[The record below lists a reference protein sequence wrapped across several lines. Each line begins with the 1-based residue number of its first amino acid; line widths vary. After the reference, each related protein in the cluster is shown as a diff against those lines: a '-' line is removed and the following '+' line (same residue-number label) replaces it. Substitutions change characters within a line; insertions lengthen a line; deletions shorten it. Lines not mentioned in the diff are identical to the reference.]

1 MATGIAHLRLSLD
14 KVKPLDRVQKKWVAK
29 QLRRAS
35 SQKSMEGIRKYQEA
49 IMEVLFSEGS
59 KTEPKSLTAGNTTI
73 EQIAEVF
80 RLEFS
85 EEPWELCEESYN
97 VPPPLVYNLDQLKKA
112 FYDASSEAYN
122 RIAID
127 YLMVAC
133 KVKHN
138 AILSKQ
144 SKTPTGDSAPQAP
157 ATTPILDQASEIA
170 GSSSDIRPT
179 TPLEANFSLPSP
191 LPIRVFPEMAL
202 SVRVANGGQEWLVSG
217 IADWA
222 LGYGERAALEEGTVM
237 IAVEA
242 KRTENLGRAHAQLLA
257 YLATIRQLR
266 IQANKTNVMTQGFYS
281 DGREYT
287 FVCIRNDGSVMFSMT
302 YNLLHRGK
310 LKTVFNFLL
319 SMLDTAAKSSPNTS
333 PTKRGPA
340 QNEEIHHFDRDIFV
354 KVFKDG
360 DDTGSITPPIIYH
373 DETDEEEWPDI
384 SLIPEEELI

>member
-1 MATGIAHLRLSLD
+1 
-14 KVKPLDRVQKKWVAK
+14 VKKLTTFHHPLVYPLPNLILIWY
-29 QLRRAS
+29 
-35 SQKSMEGIRKYQEA
+35 G
-49 IMEVLFSEGS
+49 
-59 KTEPKSLTAGNTTI
+59 LTIN
-73 EQIAEVF
+73 
-80 RLEFS
+80 
-85 EEPWELCEESYN
+85 
-97 VPPPLVYNLDQLKKA
+97 LVYNLDQLKKA
-112 FYDASSEAYN
+112 FYDTCSEAYN

-144 SKTPTGDSAPQAP
+144 FEASTGDSAPQVP
-157 ATTPILDQASEIA
+157 ATTPKLDQASEIA

-179 TPLEANFSLPSP
+179 TPSEANFGLPSP

-202 SVRVANGGQEWLVSG
+202 SVRVAKGGQEWLVSG

-222 LGYGERAALEEGTVM
+222 LGYGERSVLEDGTVM

-242 KRTENLGRAHAQLLA
+242 KRTENIGHAKAQLLA

-281 DGREYT
+281 DGQEYT

-319 SMLDTAAKSSPNTS
+319 SMLDTAAKSSPHTS

-340 QNEEIHHFDRDIFV
+340 QNDEIQNFDRDIFV

-360 DDTGSITPPIIYH
+360 DGAGSITPPIIYH
-373 DETDEEEWPDI
+373 DETDEEEWPDF
-384 SLIPEEELI
+384 SLIPEEEI

>member
-1 MATGIAHLRLSLD
+1 M
-14 KVKPLDRVQKKWVAK
+14 KPLDRVQKKWVVQ
-29 QLRRAS
+29 QLRRAA
-35 SQKSMEGIRKYQEA
+35 SQKSMEGMQKYQEA
-49 IMEVLFSEGS
+49 IMEVLLSEGS
-59 KTEPKSLTAGNTTI
+59 KTKLKSLAAGDATVAQI
-73 EQIAEVF
+73 EEIFGLKFSDEV
-80 RLEFS
+80 
-85 EEPWELCEESYN
+85 WELCEETYD

-112 FYDASSEAYN
+112 FYDTCSEAYN

-144 SKTPTGDSAPQAP
+144 LEASTGDSAPQVP
-157 ATTPILDQASEIA
+157 ATTPKPDQTSEIA

-179 TPLEANFSLPSP
+179 TPSEANFGLPSP

-202 SVRVANGGQEWLVSG
+202 SVRVAKGGQEWLVSG

-222 LGYGERAALEEGTVM
+222 LGYGERSVLEDGTVM

-242 KRTENLGRAHAQLLA
+242 KRTENIGHAKAQLLA

-281 DGREYT
+281 DGQEYT

-310 LKTVFNFLL
+310 LKTVYNFLL
-319 SMLDTAAKSSPNTS
+319 SMLDTAAKSSPHTS

-340 QNEEIHHFDRDIFV
+340 QNEEIQNFDRDIFV

-360 DDTGSITPPIIYH
+360 DGAGSITPPIIYH
-373 DETDEEEWPDI
+373 DETDEEEWPDF
-384 SLIPEEELI
+384 SLIPEEEI